1 MKDCSSFGVSKGA
14 RWIGDMLQQDGRVID
29 SGGRNGTDKRKSEG
43 ATLGALHH
51 ISVVIK
57 WYFFQIVPI
66 SSCRRQSLSNGQLFS
81 PRMTIIFLRIFI
93 LFVARF
99 SHEHTF
105 TQVVVVSGRNNLRS
119 PTLRFVLP
127 DFVWSL
133 GAVFIDLIFFL
144 IFWPHLFAMG
154 SPLWWIC

>member
-1 MKDCSSFGVSKGA
+1 MKDCSSFGVSKWA
-14 RWIGDMLQQDGRVID
+14 RWIGDMLQQDGRVVD

-51 ISVVIK
+51 ISFVIK

-66 SSCRRQSLSNGQLFS
+66 SSCRKRSLSNGQLFS
-81 PRMTIIFLRIFI
+81 SRMCIIFFRICI
-93 LFVARF
+93 LFVAHF
-99 SHEHTF
+99 LDEHTF
-105 TQVVVVSGRNNLRS
+105 IQLVFFSGRNNLRS

-133 GAVFIDLIFFL
+133 GAVFIDFIFFL
-144 IFWPHLFAMG
+144 HFLP
-154 SPLWWIC
+154 PLICYVEPTLK